1 MATATPSDS
10 SGHSMLISN
19 DATAQGFT
27 IVEAVL
33 GGTEV
38 AELSRTLET
47 SDLDRSRAGARHLM
61 NRPAVSAVAADPR
74 MVAIA
79 RWFLGETAIPY
90 KATLFDKSPARN
102 WLVAWHQDTAL
113 PLCERREIP
122 GWGPWST
129 KAGVTYALAPAS
141 ALAQVVAL
149 RVHLDDSRP
158 DNGPLHM
165 LPGTH
170 RLGLLTESDIAR
182 LTTEVPP
189 VDCTAPAGGVI
200 AMRPLIVHASSKAE
214 SDLPRRVLHIEYA
227 RSLDFGDG
235 LKLRLA

>member
-1 MATATPSDS
+1 
-10 SGHSMLISN
+10 MLISN
-19 DATAQGFT
+19 DATTRGFS

-33 GGTEV
+33 DETEV
-38 AELSRTLET
+38 AELARALET
-47 SDLDRSRAGARHLM
+47 PDLDRSRAGARHLM
-61 NRPAVSAVAADPR
+61 NRPAVSAVAADSR

-79 RWFLGETAIPY
+79 GRFLGETVIPY

-113 PLCERREIP
+113 PLFERREIP
-122 GWGPWST
+122 EWGPWST

-149 RVHLDDSRP
+149 RLRQDDSRP
-158 DNGPLHM
+158 ENGPLRV

-170 RLGLLTESDIAR
+170 ALGLLTESAIAR
-182 LTTEVPP
+182 LTTEVSAG
-189 VDCTAPAGGVI
+189 DCTVPAGGVV

-214 SDLPRRVLHIEYA
+214 GDLPRRVLHIEYS
-227 RSLDFGDG
+227 RSLDLGNG
-235 LKLRLA
+235 LKLQIA

>member
-1 MATATPSDS
+1 MARDGDGASSDS

-27 IVEAVL
+27 IIEAVL
-33 GGTEV
+33 DGTEV
-38 AELSRTLET
+38 AELARTLE
-47 SDLDRSRAGARHLM
+47 SADLDRSRAGARHLM
-61 NRPAVSAVAADPR
+61 SHPAVSDVAVDPR

-79 RWFLGETAIPY
+79 GRFLGETAIPY

-113 PLCERREIP
+113 PLCERFEVP
-122 GWGPWST
+122 EWGPWSI
-129 KAGVTYALAPAS
+129 KAAVTYALAPAS

-149 RVHLDDSRP
+149 RLHLDDSRA
-158 DNGPLHM
+158 DNGPLRV

-170 RLGLLTESDIAR
+170 TLGLLTESDIAR

-189 VDCTAPAGGVI
+189 WTAPL
-200 AMRPLIVHASSKAE
+200 RPVASWSCAR
-214 SDLPRRVLHIEYA
+214 SSSTRRPRRKAICHDACCTSSTHGHWTLEMA
-227 RSLDFGDG
+227 
-235 LKLRLA
+235 

>member
-1 MATATPSDS
+1 
-10 SGHSMLISN
+10 MLISN
-19 DATAQGFT
+19 DATTRGFS

-33 GGTEV
+33 DETEV
-38 AELSRTLET
+38 AELARALET
-47 SDLDRSRAGARHLM
+47 PDLDRSRAGARHLM
-61 NRPAVSAVAADPR
+61 KRPAVTAVAADSR

-79 RWFLGETAIPY
+79 GRFLGETVIPY

-122 GWGPWST
+122 EWGPWST

-149 RVHLDDSRP
+149 RLRLDDSRP
-158 DNGPLHM
+158 ENGPLRV

-170 RLGLLTESDIAR
+170 ALGLLTESAIAR
-182 LTTEVPP
+182 LTTEVSA
-189 VDCTAPAGGVI
+189 VDCTVPAGGVV

-214 SDLPRRVLHIEYA
+214 GDLPRRVLHIEYS
-227 RSLDFGDG
+227 RSLDLGNG
-235 LKLRLA
+235 LKLQIA